1 MYNYELFFSVK
12 NYMNNN
18 FQVSAFG
25 ASPATPNLG
34 KKDSDKN
41 SFKESLTGIEKHWND
56 LNMELEKKKKDLDEL
71 ERLDKVYSMDEFEY
85 IKDKV
90 REKIQTI
97 NCELLSIQK
106 IMWDVRTKIL
116 FYNSNGQGFE

>member
-1 MYNYELFFSVK
+1 
-12 NYMNNN
+12 MNNN
-18 FQVSAFG
+18 FQV
-25 ASPATPNLG
+25 TPFAGSSTANIG

-56 LNMELEKKKKDLDEL
+56 LNLELDRKKKDLDEL
-71 ERLDKVYSMDEFEY
+71 EKLDKTYNMDEFEY

-90 REKIQTI
+90 REKIQNI
-97 NCELLSIQK
+97 NLELLGIQK

-116 FYNSNGQGFE
+116 FYNSNGQEFGT

>member
-1 MYNYELFFSVK
+1 M
-12 NYMNNN
+12 NN
-18 FQVSAFG
+18 FQVTPF
-25 ASPATPNLG
+25 ASGKDTIILG

-56 LNMELEKKKKDLDEL
+56 LNLELDKKKKDLDEL

-85 IKDKV
+85 IKDRV
-90 REKIQTI
+90 REKIQSI
-97 NCELLSIQK
+97 NSELIGIQK

>member
-1 MYNYELFFSVK
+1 M
-12 NYMNNN
+12 NN

-25 ASPATPNLG
+25 TSNDTSILG

-56 LNMELEKKKKDLDEL
+56 LNLDLDKKKKDLDEL
-71 ERLDKVYSMDEFEY
+71 ERLDKIYSMDEFEY
-85 IKDKV
+85 IKERV
-90 REKIQTI
+90 REKIQSL
-97 NCELLSIQK
+97 NMELLSIQK

-116 FYNSNGQGFE
+116 FYNSNGQEFAA

>member
-1 MYNYELFFSVK
+1 
-12 NYMNNN
+12 MNNN
-18 FQVSAFG
+18 FQVTSFG
-25 ASPATPNLG
+25 TPTGSTIG

-56 LNMELEKKKKDLDEL
+56 LNLELDRKKKDLDEL
-71 ERLDKVYSMDEFEY
+71 ERLDKTYSMDEFEY

-90 REKIQTI
+90 REKIQNI
-97 NCELLSIQK
+97 NSELLGIQK

-116 FYNSNGQGFE
+116 FYNSNGQEFGE